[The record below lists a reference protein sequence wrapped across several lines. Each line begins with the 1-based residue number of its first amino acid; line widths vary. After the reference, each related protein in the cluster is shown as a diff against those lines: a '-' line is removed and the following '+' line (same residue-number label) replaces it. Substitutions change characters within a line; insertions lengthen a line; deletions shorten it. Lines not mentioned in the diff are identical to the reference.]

1 MVYFYLTSDGVIKQL
16 QHLLET
22 RSNCTFPQI
31 TFGQIKELEMI
42 LPSDDVLI
50 QFVSILETTHQKI
63 SNNQHQSATLAAI
76 RDALLPKLMN
86 GEVGVALEE

>member
-1 MVYFYLTSDGVIKQL
+1 MSVTSIRESFPHSQGIKLISLGFLFLGISKGFSRLVSGPL
-16 QHLLET
+16 QA
-22 RSNCTFPQI
+22 I
-31 TFGQIKELEMI
+31 I

-63 SNNQHQSATLAAI
+63 SNNQHQTTALAAI

-86 GEVGVALEE
+86 GEIEV